1 MATEDTETNA
11 PAEAA
16 AKASGGLG
24 KALGITLGLFAMMLA
39 SSLTAP
45 IIGCRFLAG
54 VTPGCPAPEVELGA
68 DGKPAAVPKAP
79 PVYLPL
85 DPPLVASFQ
94 DAGQIR
100 FLQVS
105 IELMARDEKVIDG
118 LKTHMPVI
126 RNNLLMMFG
135 GQTLATLT
143 SRDEK
148 EKLRAA
154 ALAEVQRILK
164 ANTGAPG
171 VEDLYFTSFV
181 VQ

>member
-1 MATEDTETNA
+1 
-11 PAEAA
+11 
-16 AKASGGLG
+16 
-24 KALGITLGLFAMMLA
+24 
-39 SSLTAP
+39 
-45 IIGCRFLAG
+45 
-54 VTPGCPAPEVELGA
+54 
-68 DGKPAAVPKAP
+68 
-79 PVYLPL
+79 
-85 DPPLVASFQ
+85 
-94 DAGQIR
+94 
-100 FLQVS
+100 
-105 IELMARDEKVIDG
+105 MARDEKVIDG
-118 LKTHMPVI
+118 VKTHMPVI

-148 EKLRAA
+148 EKLRAT